1 MYTDCFNQTQSIVD
15 FLFSDSCN
23 YRENVCVGILNNAV
37 MKELKY
43 DISNI
48 NRISDLKYSKSCDYY
63 ITANTIKNNRNR
75 KKSELFSL
83 HNICIDIDMHNSN
96 DDILKVADNL
106 KYFLIEDFCER
117 IPIPNVFSFTGRGIQ
132 LWWHFEEAS
141 SKLLFMYQALT
152 QLLISE
158 LDKTIKA
165 VETLSNLRIDKVAST
180 NCVGYFRLPFTFN
193 VKAEKFSTAFI
204 MNKET
209 YNLCDLFDEYCDK
222 ESLFSQSSQKQTTQL
237 QQSQEYTSL
246 IMKRKQFLEKYCENR
261 NFDVVG
267 SRDLVMFLYCVC
279 LFQVMNVDF
288 IMSSMKLLNNK
299 FSEPLLQSQLDS
311 IYNYMCKKKVLR
323 FRQETF
329 LSFLPTLTE
338 EEKKSY
344 LESRERNSTRYKKA
358 ELKKLEK
365 ENRDRKIKELYSAGI
380 TIYQISKDVCC
391 SLSTV
396 KRVLKSD

>member
-1 MYTDCFNQTQSIVD
+1 
-15 FLFSDSCN
+15 
-23 YRENVCVGILNNAV
+23 
-37 MKELKY
+37 
-43 DISNI
+43 
-48 NRISDLKYSKSCDYY
+48 
-63 ITANTIKNNRNR
+63 
-75 KKSELFSL
+75 
-83 HNICIDIDMHNSN
+83 
-96 DDILKVADNL
+96 
-106 KYFLIEDFCER
+106 
-117 IPIPNVFSFTGRGIQ
+117 
-132 LWWHFEEAS
+132 
-141 SKLLFMYQALT
+141 MYQALT